1 MTSTLTWLIL
11 ATLLIQCYAFSEG
24 AGYSEKVQCLGLLG
38 IETGTNAS
46 GFYACS
52 HSNLVLYRETFF
64 CFPTKLQTAS
74 EAFIQWT
81 SLITKRIKPSKQL
94 RESLYFGMWSHTTPS
109 GSLTDTAPLIPNL
122 SIVLA
127 GALKQFLH
135 YGSWRRVA
143 VITDQSSIL
152 HLKLAETV
160 YMVLKENVDLYY
172 ITLYNTEQANIDN
185 SLNKLVKL
193 KYRIIIVLLSTNSL
207 QDLMCR
213 RLAFKMTWPEYAWI
227 IVRVSPQPETQCLSE
242 SIIFQHMI
250 QQTNTERI
258 IVSDELFDIAQQ
270 MHRTCQISYIENSL
284 IINIYY
290 YDRRLIY
297 ITNYT
302 ASGGLSATKFTL
314 LPSDQAETKLSFSA
328 WFIVFTITNI
338 GVFIAL
344 TVIVILYV
352 LLRKTPEIKAT
363 SVPLNI
369 YIFLGCY
376 LLLAYSIVISMNNF
390 NFKTDRLFGTIQCF
404 LKVWCNGISIPT
416 AMILSV
422 LLVKLIRI
430 HFIFS
435 HQKKIVKKWKY
446 HNITLALYVFLL
458 TLPLVISSTIQAVLN
473 QCEGY
478 VEFYFFFFQ
487 LCYLS
492 VISVIMV
499 AAAIKTRKIEAK
511 NFKDT
516 KKIIALMVAFFL
528 TASLGLVYLLI
539 FYIINA
545 SDNLYASVHILTH
558 TSFILECTFLLF
570 VPKYYTAFIRRHV

>member
-1 MTSTLTWLIL
+1 MTSTQVIL
-11 ATLLIQCYAFSEG
+11 VILLIQYIG

-38 IETGTNAS
+38 IGNNKTDANIS
-46 GFYACS
+46 LHACS
-52 HSNLVLYRETFF
+52 SSNLVLYHETFF
-64 CFPTKLQTAS
+64 CFPTELQTAS

-81 SLITKRIKPSKQL
+81 SLITKRIKSKLSKQL

-109 GSLTDTAPLIPNL
+109 GSLTDTAQLIPNL

-127 GALKQFLH
+127 GALKQFLQ

-160 YMVLKENVDLYY
+160 NMVLKKNVDLYY
-172 ITLYNTEQANIDN
+172 ITLYNAKQANIDN
-185 SLNKLVKL
+185 SLNQLVKL

-227 IVRVSPQPETQCLSE
+227 IVRVNSQPETQCLSE

-250 QQTNTERI
+250 QQTNTEKI
-258 IVSDELFDIAQQ
+258 IVSDELFDITHE
-270 MHRTCQISYIENSL
+270 MHRTCEISYIENSL

-302 ASGGLSATKFTL
+302 ASGGLSSTKFTL

-376 LLLAYSIVISMNNF
+376 LLLAYSIVRSTMINTNL
-390 NFKTDRLFGTIQCF
+390 NTDRVFGTIQCF
-404 LKVWCNGISIPT
+404 IIVWCNGISIPT
-416 AMILSV
+416 ALILSV

-430 HFIFS
+430 YFIFS
-435 HQKKIVKKWKY
+435 HHKVVQKWKC

-458 TLPLVISSTIQAVLN
+458 TLPLVISSTIQAVSN
-473 QCEGY
+473 HCEGY
-478 VEFYFFFFQ
+478 AEFYFLFLQ
-487 LCYLS
+487 LFYLS
-492 VISVIMV
+492 LISVIMV
-499 AAAIKTRKIEAK
+499 AVAIKTRKIEAK

-539 FYIINA
+539 FYIIGA
-545 SDNLYASVHILTH
+545 SELLNSSVHILTH
-558 TSFILECTFLLF
+558 TSFILECIFLLY
-570 VPKYYTAFIRRHV
+570 VPKYYTAFIRKHV